1 MTIEELREANERAD
15 LEQKLASKTGIL
27 PTLVFDKKP
36 KMEEE
41 PTLSPQAQIQLEN
54 RKKVI
59 EKVREEMLLGAM
71 GKEAMVGPSSD
82 YKQSPSVK
90 DPLEMRPSPKREL
103 SSETDSDMDR
113 VLLDQLVSEVS
124 SGNLDGP
131 IQKEI
136 QGYKTSDPE
145 RYKRFINLRKLV
157 LPKGISSP

>member
-1 MTIEELREANERAD
+1 MTKEEMQEQIE
-15 LEQKLASKTGIL
+15 LEDEKQRLARRTGVL

-41 PTLSPQAQIQLEN
+41 PTLNPQAQRQLEA
-54 RKKVI
+54 RKRAI
-59 EKVREEMLLGAM
+59 EIIREQDLLKKM
-71 GKEAMVGPSSD
+71 EDSLINGPSFD
-82 YKQSPSVK
+82 DKEDPLVK

-103 SSETDSDMDR
+103 SSETDGDMDR